1 MPVGRNKPAAIS
13 VILPLSLMRRTL
25 PVPGVGIGAPVVFSR
40 TLQIAIV
47 VKNETQ
53 NSIEPSSEGGNLPAG
68 RDFQNLRCARDDRE
82 RTEISDI
89 EMPAVVSDG
98 RGNDVSLTR
107 EMSATRSITPLAE
120 IGSSS
125 P

>member
-1 MPVGRNKPAAIS
+1 V
-13 VILPLSLMRRTL
+13 